1 MKEDMIRNRPVV
13 LVLRAFFKFTSYL
26 FIRRIMENITEKT
39 TQKTRSN
46 LNVRVM
52 VVTAMLSAVSFLL
65 AFLEIPMPLSPSFAM
80 MDLSD
85 LPALIGAF
93 AFGPVTGVVIELIKN
108 GLQLFSTNTGGI
120 GELANFL
127 MGASFVF
134 TAGIIYKR
142 RKTKKTALIACI
154 AASVVMAVVAGLLN
168 YFVLLPMYSVFM
180 PIDQVIAAFGEII
193 PFIKTKLEVIL
204 FSAIPANI
212 IKGLMISVFTML
224 IYKGVSPIL
233 KGEK

>member
-1 MKEDMIRNRPVV
+1 
-13 LVLRAFFKFTSYL
+13 
-26 FIRRIMENITEKT
+26 MENITEKT

-142 RKTKKTALIACI
+142 RKIKKTALIACI

>member
-1 MKEDMIRNRPVV
+1 
-13 LVLRAFFKFTSYL
+13 
-26 FIRRIMENITEKT
+26 MENITEKT

-93 AFGPVTGVVIELIKN
+93 AFGPVTGVVIEFIKN

>member
-1 MKEDMIRNRPVV
+1 
-13 LVLRAFFKFTSYL
+13 
-26 FIRRIMENITEKT
+26 MENITEKT

-65 AFLEIPMPLSPSFAM
+65 AFLEIPMPLSPSFSM

>member
-1 MKEDMIRNRPVV
+1 
-13 LVLRAFFKFTSYL
+13 
-26 FIRRIMENITEKT
+26 MENINEKT
-39 TQKTRSN
+39 TQKTKSKI
-46 LNVRVM
+46 NVRVM

-85 LPALIGAF
+85 LPALIGSF
-93 AFGPVTGVVIELIKN
+93 ALGPITGVIIELIKN
-108 GLQLFSTNTGGI
+108 GLQMFSTNTGGI
-120 GELANFL
+120 GELANFF

-142 RKTKKTALIACI
+142 RKTKKTALVACI
-154 AASVVMAVVAGLLN
+154 LASVVMAVVAGLLN

-180 PIDQVIAAFGEII
+180 PLEQVIAAFSEII
-193 PFIKTKLEVIL
+193 PFIKTKLDVIL

-212 IKGLMISVFTML
+212 IKGLIISVFTML

>member
-1 MKEDMIRNRPVV
+1 
-13 LVLRAFFKFTSYL
+13 
-26 FIRRIMENITEKT
+26 MENINEKT
-39 TQKTRSN
+39 TQKTKSKI
-46 LNVRVM
+46 NVRVM

-85 LPALIGAF
+85 LPALIGSF
-93 AFGPVTGVVIELIKN
+93 AFGPITGVIIELIKN
-108 GLQLFSTNTGGI
+108 GLQMFSTNTGGI
-120 GELANFL
+120 GELANFF

-142 RKTKKTALIACI
+142 RKTKKTALVACI
-154 AASVVMAVVAGLLN
+154 LASVVMAVVAGLLN

-180 PIDQVIAAFGEII
+180 PLEQVIAAFSEII
-193 PFIKTKLEVIL
+193 PFIKTKLDVIL

-212 IKGLMISVFTML
+212 IKGLIISVFTML

>member
-1 MKEDMIRNRPVV
+1 
-13 LVLRAFFKFTSYL
+13 
-26 FIRRIMENITEKT
+26 MENITEKT

-142 RKTKKTALIACI
+142 RKIKTTALIACI

-224 IYKGVSPIL
+224 IYKGVSL
-233 KGEK
+233 YSKEKNNQ

>member
-1 MKEDMIRNRPVV
+1 MIRNRPVV
-13 LVLRAFFKFTSYL
+13 LVQRAFFKFTSYL
-26 FIRRIMENITEKT
+26 FIRRIMENINEKT
-39 TQKTRSN
+39 TQKTKSKI
-46 LNVRVM
+46 NVRVM

-85 LPALIGAF
+85 LPALIGSF
-93 AFGPVTGVVIELIKN
+93 AFGPITGVIIELIKN
-108 GLQLFSTNTGGI
+108 GLQMFSTNTGGI
-120 GELANFL
+120 GELANFF

-142 RKTKKTALIACI
+142 RKTKKTALVACI
-154 AASVVMAVVAGLLN
+154 LASVVMAVVAGLLN

-180 PIDQVIAAFGEII
+180 PLEQVIAAFSEII
-193 PFIKTKLEVIL
+193 PFIKTKLDVIL

-212 IKGLMISVFTML
+212 IKGLIISVFTML

>member
-1 MKEDMIRNRPVV
+1 MIRNRPVV

-142 RKTKKTALIACI
+142 RKIKKTALIACI

>member
-1 MKEDMIRNRPVV
+1 
-13 LVLRAFFKFTSYL
+13 
-26 FIRRIMENITEKT
+26 
-39 TQKTRSN
+39 
-46 LNVRVM
+46 
-52 VVTAMLSAVSFLL
+52 
-65 AFLEIPMPLSPSFAM
+65 
-80 MDLSD
+80 
-85 LPALIGAF
+85 
-93 AFGPVTGVVIELIKN
+93 
-108 GLQLFSTNTGGI
+108 
-120 GELANFL
+120 
-127 MGASFVF
+127 
-134 TAGIIYKR
+134 
-142 RKTKKTALIACI
+142 
-154 AASVVMAVVAGLLN
+154 MAVVAGLLN

>member
-1 MKEDMIRNRPVV
+1 
-13 LVLRAFFKFTSYL
+13 
-26 FIRRIMENITEKT
+26 
-39 TQKTRSN
+39 
-46 LNVRVM
+46 M

-93 AFGPVTGVVIELIKN
+93 AFGPVTGVVIEFIKN

-134 TAGIIYKR
+134 TAGIIYKII
-142 RKTKKTALIACI
+142 KTKKTALIACI

>member
-1 MKEDMIRNRPVV
+1 MIRNRPVV

>member
-1 MKEDMIRNRPVV
+1 
-13 LVLRAFFKFTSYL
+13 
-26 FIRRIMENITEKT
+26 MENT
-39 TQKTRSN
+39 TTKQTTNSKIST
-46 LNVRVM
+46 RVM
-52 VVTAMLSAVSFLL
+52 VCTAMLAAVSFLL
-65 AFLEIPMPLSPSFAM
+65 AFLEVPMLLSPSFAR

-93 AFGPVTGVVIELIKN
+93 AFGPMVGVVIEFIKN
-108 GLQLFSTNTGGI
+108 ALQAFSTSTGGI

-134 TAGIIYKR
+134 TAGMIYKR
-142 RKTKKTALIACI
+142 NKTKKTALIACI
-154 AASVVMAVVAGLLN
+154 VASIVMGIIAGLLN
-168 YFVLLPMYSVFM
+168 YFVLLPMYSAFM
-180 PIDQVIAAFGEII
+180 PLDQVIASFGEII
-193 PFIKTKLEVIL
+193 PFIKTKFEVIL

-212 IKGLMISVFTML
+212 IKGLIISLFAML

>member
-1 MKEDMIRNRPVV
+1 
-13 LVLRAFFKFTSYL
+13 
-26 FIRRIMENITEKT
+26 MENINEKT
-39 TQKTRSN
+39 TQKTKSKI
-46 LNVRVM
+46 NVRVM

-85 LPALIGAF
+85 LPALIGSF
-93 AFGPVTGVVIELIKN
+93 ALGPITGVIIELIKN
-108 GLQLFSTNTGGI
+108 GLQMFSTNTGGI
-120 GELANFL
+120 GELANFF

-142 RKTKKTALIACI
+142 RKTKKTALVACI
-154 AASVVMAVVAGLLN
+154 LAIVVMAVVAGLLN

-180 PIDQVIAAFGEII
+180 PLEQVIAAFSEII
-193 PFIKTKLEVIL
+193 PFIKTKLDVIL

-212 IKGLMISVFTML
+212 IKGLIISVFTML

>member
-1 MKEDMIRNRPVV
+1 MIRNRPVV
-13 LVLRAFFKFTSYL
+13 LVLGAFFKFTSYL

>member
-1 MKEDMIRNRPVV
+1 
-13 LVLRAFFKFTSYL
+13 
-26 FIRRIMENITEKT
+26 MENITEKT

>member
-1 MKEDMIRNRPVV
+1 
-13 LVLRAFFKFTSYL
+13 
-26 FIRRIMENITEKT
+26 MENITEKT

-180 PIDQVIAAFGEII
+180 PLDQVIAAFGEII

>member
-1 MKEDMIRNRPVV
+1 
-13 LVLRAFFKFTSYL
+13 
-26 FIRRIMENITEKT
+26 MENITEKT

-93 AFGPVTGVVIELIKN
+93 AFAPVTGVVIELIKN

-127 MGASFVF
+127 MGASFVL

-180 PIDQVIAAFGEII
+180 PLDQVIAAFGEII